1 VNTSRHFLIPY
12 LFLFLGSGAT
22 KASGITRGPGTPYR
36 RRILWCIHG
45 AARLWKCCK
54 ATRTELSV
62 WKVRLEIGE
71 SMRTRTRIGQPQR
84 RADAVGSALR
94 ADTGSTAGSC
104 SRRRVRPGAGTLR
117 HPEFHRPR
125 DIGQVAD
132 DLPVDLPPLWTNLDG
147 AISLD
152 RYAETV
158 PHKPRDGPPTWRRGG
173 GALLPARFA
182 RPLHSGGAGSGS
194 NRWTESPTRS
204 ASCTRNS
211 AMTVSFSFMTC

>member
-1 VNTSRHFLIPY
+1 MRSVPHCEQIRDQQQVLEAVVEYDRVPEPF
-12 LFLFLGSGAT
+12 
-22 KASGITRGPGTPYR
+22 GIR
-36 RRILWCIHG
+36 
-45 AARLWKCCK
+45 
-54 ATRTELSV
+54 
-62 WKVRLEIGE
+62 
-71 SMRTRTRIGQPQR
+71 
-84 RADAVGSALR
+84 
-94 ADTGSTAGSC
+94 
-104 SRRRVRPGAGTLR
+104 
-117 HPEFHRPR
+117 EFHRPR